1 MTVNL
6 WRKLRDTNE
15 IVKAFLQVV
24 RSGKRFSS
32 IFISS
37 VLNSV
42 PFEGDRR
49 HIVTLTAA
57 LADEKT
63 RLFAVASSTQ
73 QTGWRNLNGAAPLNK
88 SDSSQITFMLDYEPG
103 IGLGDISK
111 LPKVQKYHTP
121 SEFREL
127 FLTQWQEVKVNI
139 AVENVQAICRNPR
152 SVEPAALRDAIA
164 FEFDLPYPDGS
175 RIDMVNTALEAFS
188 TRLGVAL

>member
-1 MTVNL
+1 M
-6 WRKLRDTNE
+6 
-15 IVKAFLQVV
+15 
-24 RSGKRFSS
+24 
-32 IFISS
+32 
-37 VLNSV
+37 
-42 PFEGDRR
+42 PFESDRR
-49 HIVTLTAA
+49 HIISLTAS

-127 FLTQWQEVKVNI
+127 FLTRWQEVKVNI
-139 AVENVQAICRNPR
+139 AVENVQVICRNPR
-152 SVEPAALRDAIA
+152 PVDPLALRDAIS

-175 RIDMVNTALEAFS
+175 RMNRVDVALEAFS
-188 TRLGVAL
+188 TRLGVVL